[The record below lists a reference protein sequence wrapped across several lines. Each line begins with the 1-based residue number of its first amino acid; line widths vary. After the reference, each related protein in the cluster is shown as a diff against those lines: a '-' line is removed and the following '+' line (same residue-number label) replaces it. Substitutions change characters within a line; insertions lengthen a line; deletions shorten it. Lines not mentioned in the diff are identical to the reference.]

1 MQNLGVKQSVLW
13 EMCKWNGT
21 NGMKSSFFLN
31 TSSHRL
37 RRVSFFLFFLIPK
50 CESLNTF
57 SVIPLVT
64 SVYPFAKIINLLE
77 LSGDNDDLSQSNLF
91 AVTYPRSIQ
100 YIDPYLLTVIST
112 RRNHKPNAA

>member
-1 MQNLGVKQSVLW
+1 M
-13 EMCKWNGT
+13 T
-21 NGMKSSFFLN
+21 SSFFLN
-31 TSSHRL
+31 TSSHYDECL
-37 RRVSFFLFFLIPK
+37 SSCFSYIVPK

-57 SVIPLVT
+57 SVSPLVT